1 MRITLSHKPNLIYHT
16 FKQVFAL
23 LFMRHGRS
31 ALGSEE
37 EKKLLAISVTGSVT
51 VHQVHVE
58 TCPLRHLF
66 DPLQ

>member
-1 MRITLSHKPNLIYHT
+1 MRITVAHQPNLIYHT
-16 FKQVFAL
+16 FNQVFDL
-23 LFMRHGRS
+23 LFIQLGRS
-31 ALGSEE
+31 VPGSKE

-58 TCPLRHLF
+58 TCPLRHVF